1 LVDCLN
7 LKKKKTNKNKT
18 KGKKEE
24 KKLENLD
31 VKIFLLSNL
40 QVKLKGGIWH

>member
-18 KGKKEE
+18 KGKKKE

-31 VKIFLLSNL
+31 VKIFLLSNP